1 MTHTLIDGQNIYD
14 AFGATLSPDSFGNIL
29 KYPAR
34 EAVHQTDFAESH
46 GIQADLRFFRLQRRR
61 LQLTFFLA
69 GDGEADLQARIKAF
83 VDKLAAPDWHTFDF
97 GMGQF
102 FSFRYVSTSGLVM
115 HRLLAPNRDGATLT
129 VMMEERTFP
138 GLIRTSYY
146 MVVGPTPV
154 PYTPR
159 GVASIRGVDL
169 GDYGASLDDVY
180 IGAAAAPAELKA
192 PYNDGRTL
200 HLNAPRRKSADWT
213 LYIDLAAPTLDH
225 FIHNWSA
232 LYNAIAA
239 PGTFPLY
246 LRERGTTS
254 EVFYRDCTACTAIFG
269 TWHAA
274 KMQIK
279 VTCPTGE

>member
-1 MTHTLIDGQNIYD
+1 MISETMDGQSLYGT
-14 AFGATLSPDSFGNIL
+14 FGATLSPDSIGNLL
-29 KYPAR
+29 KYPTR
-34 EAVHQTDFAESH
+34 EAVRQTDFAESH
-46 GIQADLRFFRLQRRR
+46 GIQVDLRSFRLQRRR
-61 LQLTFFLA
+61 IPLA
-69 GDGEADLQARIKAF
+69 FQVSSEGGVDLRGRLKAF
-83 VDKLAAPDWHTFDF
+83 TDALSAPGWRAFDF
-97 GMGQF
+97 GLNVP
-102 FSFRYVSTSGLVM
+102 FSLRYVSTQSLSIHGPSPLDS
-115 HRLLAPNRDGATLT
+115 NGATVVVT
-129 VMMEERTFP
+129 MEEGTFP
-138 GLIRTSYY
+138 LSAQTSYT
-146 MVVGPTPV
+146 VLGPRTIPH
-154 PYTPR
+154 TPR
-159 GVASIRGVDL
+159 GEAAIRGVDI
-169 GDYGASLDDVY
+169 GQYGASLDDVY

-200 HLNAPRRKSADWT
+200 HLDAPRRKSADWT

>member
-1 MTHTLIDGQNIYD
+1 MTHTLIDGRNIYD

-46 GIQADLRFFRLQRRR
+46 GIQVDLRSFRLQRRR
-61 LQLTFFLA
+61 IPLTFYLN
-69 GDGEADLQARIKAF
+69 GSGEADLRMRLKAF
-83 VDKLAAPDWHTFDF
+83 ADALSAPGWRAFDF
-97 GMGQF
+97 GLNVP
-102 FSFRYVSTSGLVM
+102 FSLRYVSTQSLSIHGSSPLDS
-115 HRLLAPNRDGATLT
+115 NGATVVVT
-129 VMMEERTFP
+129 MEEGTFP
-138 GLIRTSYY
+138 LSARTSYT
-146 MVVGPTPV
+146 VLGPRTIPH
-154 PYTPR
+154 TPR
-159 GVASIRGVDL
+159 GEAAIRGVDI
-169 GDYGASLDDVY
+169 GQYGASLDAAY
-180 IGAAAAPAELKA
+180 TGATVALADLKE
-192 PYNDGRTL
+192 PFNDGRKL
-200 HLNAPRRKSADWT
+200 HLDEPRRKSLDWT
-213 LYIDLAAPTLDH
+213 LYIDIAAPSLDD
-225 FIHNWSA
+225 FMYNWSA